1 MINRLAIIGIG
12 LIGGSLSLAL
22 KQAGSVKHV
31 VGFSRK
37 ASTRS
42 EAMSLGVID
51 SAVSSIADA
60 IQNADIVVLAVPV
73 GAIADALIS
82 IAPYVKDNMIITDVG
97 SVKSQVVDAAKLA
110 LGDKFR
116 QFVPGHPIAGTEKSG
131 PAAAFAELYQEHRV
145 VLTPTEQTDEV
156 AIKKVRNMWKAAGAE
171 VSIMTAEHHDDV
183 LAATSHLPHLL
194 AFNLVDMLAD
204 EGGDDVAEVLRY
216 AAGGFR
222 DFSRIASSDPEM
234 WRDISLTNSTAILSL
249 LKKYQHQ
256 MSLLQQAIEQQDGDY
271 LIAVFER
278 AKQARDTC
286 FNEQNLKDYSE
297 V

>member
-22 KQAGSVKHV
+22 KQSGSVKHV

-116 QFVPGHPIAGTEKSG
+116 QFVPGHPIAGTEKNG

-156 AIKKVRNMWKAAGAE
+156 AIKKVRNMWKAAGAQ

-204 EGGDDVAEVLRY
+204 EGGDVAEVLRY

-234 WRDISLTNSTAILSL
+234 WRDISLTNSNAILSL

-256 MSLLQQAIEQQDGDY
+256 MGLLKQAIEQQDGDY

-286 FNEQNLKDYSE
+286 FNEQNLKDSSE